1 MTGQLYTFT
10 FSTSHFSHN
19 VLGHFSIDAAAAAAA
34 AAVDLLGLS
43 CVKANVNVA
52 GAGLRSV
59 GSRSGDSD
67 DRQLLRI
74 EGDTKRLEIE
84 KSERY

>member
-1 MTGQLYTFT
+1 MLFGGGSFTTGQLYTST
-10 FSTSHFSHN
+10 FSTSHFSHS
-19 VLGHFSIDAAAAAAA
+19 VLGNFSMDA

-84 KSERY
+84 KSE